1 MKLCGAGARRAP
13 LQTAFWFGLIFAVLL
28 PCCALAQDTSRGDDD
43 EVIQEDDPLAFVSP
57 RHRRWLDD
65 VSMLITDTERRVFLE
80 LKQSYQRDAFIDKF
94 WKVRDPYPQ
103 TVRNEFRD
111 RWMERAA
118 KLRETFQRPLNG
130 EAQRIAMLFGAP
142 TRRTTLNCQVL
153 RQPVEIWH
161 YPGGSDVVGGY
172 FTLVFQGL
180 SLRGDGFVRT
190 WSPRDGLAVLVSP
203 GGVRGL
209 LSDARLGQFV
219 ASECSDG
226 QRLLEGLA
234 LALDVNDVLD
244 KTNLIPE
251 VNEEWVLTFRA
262 RSTELPEDADLM
274 SGGKVTMSFPGRH
287 QSRTVVQ
294 ALVTLPE
301 REAQV
306 AELGPHRGYH
316 FLVDGEILR
325 QGELFEQFRYRFDLP
340 RLEENGVG
348 SAEVEGAERLPLVV
362 QRYLRPGDYTMVLK
376 VEDTEGE
383 SFFRDERE
391 ISVPRVE
398 PRRRPVA
405 VAADGTV
412 RQLTDAE
419 LASVNE
425 AALGSLSGVNDE
437 AASVAVAQAQLVEAN
452 ASISTGDHAV
462 KIRPVPAEL
471 LTGPLRVEATVRGA
485 GVHKVTFLLNDRPVM
500 SKRSPPYS
508 VELNLGNAP
517 RIHSLRAVA
526 LDEEGEHLATDE
538 VMVNAGPHR
547 FDVRL
552 LEPQKGKR
560 YRSSV
565 RARAEVMVPEGEILD
580 RVEIFLDE
588 TRLATLYQPPFEQPI
603 LLPKDMGLAYVR
615 AVAYLVNGGSTEAVQ
630 FINAPDFVDE
640 LKVNFV
646 ELYTSVLDKKGDFA
660 RGLTV
665 DDFEVFEEGERQKIR
680 RFETM
685 DDLPIRAGLV
695 LDTSLSMDTQLD
707 EVEKAAY
714 RFLET
719 VLEPRDRACLI
730 TFADEPQLAVRFTN
744 DTSILAGGLS
754 NLVADGETALYDS
767 IVFALHYFAG
777 LKGKRAIIV
786 LTDGEDSMSHYGYDD
801 AVEFAR
807 RTGASVYVIGL
818 GLSSASADIRAKLAG
833 LTQETGGELF
843 YIDSARNLGRVY
855 ETIQQDLRSQY
866 LLAYQSSGATQANEY
881 RRVEIKVKEK
891 GLEAKSLRGYYP

>member
-1 MKLCGAGARRAP
+1 MAG
-13 LQTAFWFGLIFAVLL
+13 LFLSLLL
-28 PCCALAQDTSRGDDD
+28 PLWASAQDTPRNDDD

-57 RHRRWLDD
+57 RHRRWLED

-80 LKQSYQRDAFIDKF
+80 LKQGYQRDAFIDKF

-111 RWMERAA
+111 RWLERATE
-118 KLRETFQRPLNG
+118 LRETFKRQLHG
-130 EAQRIAMLFGAP
+130 EARRIAMLFGAP
-142 TRRTTLNCQVL
+142 ARRTTLNCEVL
-153 RQPVEIWH
+153 RQPVEVWH

-180 SLRGDGFVRT
+180 SLRGSGFVRT
-190 WSPRDGLAVLVSP
+190 WSPHDGLAMLVSP
-203 GGVRGL
+203 VGIRGL
-209 LSDARLGQFV
+209 MSDARLGQLV
-219 ASECSDG
+219 VNECTDG

-244 KTNLIPE
+244 RTNLVPE

-274 SGGKVTMSFPGRH
+274 SGGKVAVSFPGRH

-306 AELGPHRGYH
+306 AELGPHRGFH

-340 RLEENGVG
+340 E
-348 SAEVEGAERLPLVV
+348 SQKDAGAEGGARLPLVV

-376 VEDTEGE
+376 VEDTEGD

-398 PRRRPVA
+398 ARRRPVA

-412 RQLTDAE
+412 RELTDAE

-425 AALGSLSGVNDE
+425 SALGSLAGVNDD
-437 AASVAVAQAQLVEAN
+437 AASVAIAQAQLVEAN

-462 KIRPVPAEL
+462 KIRPVPAQL
-471 LTGPLRVEATVRGA
+471 LTGPLRVEATVRGV
-485 GVHKVTFLLNDRPVM
+485 GVKKVTFLLNDRPVM

-508 VELNLGNAP
+508 VELNLGDAP
-517 RIHSLRAVA
+517 RIQTLRAVA
-526 LDEEGEHLATDE
+526 LDEEDEPLATDE

-552 LEPQKGKR
+552 LEPQRGKR

-565 RARAEVMVPEGEILD
+565 RARAEVQVPEGEILD

-603 LLPKDMGLAYVR
+603 ILPKDMGLAYVR
-615 AVAYLVNGGSTEAVQ
+615 AVAYLVDGGSAEAVQ

-660 RGLTV
+660 RGLTI
-665 DDFEVFEEGERQKIR
+665 DDFEVYEEGEKQQVR

-744 DTSILAGGLS
+744 DTSILAGGLA
-754 NLVADGETALYDS
+754 NLVAEGETALYDS

-786 LTDGEDSMSHYGYDD
+786 LTDGEDSMSHYSYDD

-866 LLAYQSSGATQANEY
+866 LLAYQSSGATKANEY
-881 RRVEIKVKEK
+881 RKVEIKVKEK

>member
-1 MKLCGAGARRAP
+1 MSVRRAGGRRAP
-13 LQTAFWFGLIFAVLL
+13 LRKASWIALVLSMLIPLWTS
-28 PCCALAQDTSRGDDD
+28 AQDAPRGSDDD
-43 EVIQEDDPLAFVSP
+43 EVMSEDDPLAFVKP
-57 RHRRWLDD
+57 RHREWLED
-65 VSMLITDTERRVFLE
+65 VSILITDTERRVFLE
-80 LKQSYQRDAFIDKF
+80 LKQGYQRDAFIDKF

-111 RWMERAA
+111 RWMERVA
-118 KLRETFQRPLNG
+118 ETRKIFDRLNG
-130 EAQRIAMLFGAP
+130 EAQRIALLFGPP
-142 TRRTTLNCQVL
+142 TRRTTITCNVL

-180 SLRGDGFVRT
+180 SRRGEGFVRT
-190 WSPRDGLAVLVSP
+190 WTQREGLAVLVSP

-219 ASECSDG
+219 VGECDDG

-234 LALDVNDVLD
+234 LALDVNDVLER
-244 KTNLIPE
+244 TNLIPE

-262 RSTELPEDADLM
+262 RSTELPEDAALIA
-274 SGGKVTMSFPGRH
+274 GGKVAVSFPGRH
-287 QSRTVVQ
+287 QSRTVMQ
-294 ALVTLPE
+294 ALVSLPE
-301 REAQV
+301 QEAQV
-306 AELGPHRGYH
+306 AQLGPHRGYH

-340 RLEENGVG
+340 SQEESGAG
-348 SAEVEGAERLPLVV
+348 GGGAGAEKLPLVV

-376 VEDTEGE
+376 VEDTEGK

-412 RQLTDAE
+412 RELTDAE

-437 AASVAVAQAQLVEAN
+437 AAAVAVAQAQLLEAN

-462 KIRPVPAEL
+462 KLRPVPAQL
-471 LTGPLRVEATVRGA
+471 LTGPLRVEASVRGV

-508 VELNLGNAP
+508 VELNLGEAP
-517 RIHSLRAVA
+517 RIHTLRAEA
-526 LDEEGEHLATDE
+526 LDEDGEQLATDE
-538 VMVNAGPHR
+538 LLVNAGPHR

-552 LEPQKGKR
+552 LEPQSGKR

-565 RARAEVMVPEGEILD
+565 RARAEVLVPEGEVLD

-615 AVAYLVNGGSTEAVQ
+615 AVAYLVDGGSTEAVQ

-640 LKVNFV
+640 MKVNFV

-660 RGLTV
+660 RGLTA
-665 DDFEVFEEGERQKIR
+665 DQFEVFEEGEKQQIR

-754 NLVADGETALYDS
+754 NLVAEGETALYDS

-786 LTDGEDSMSHYGYDD
+786 LTDGEDSMSHYRYED
-801 AVEFAR
+801 AVEFAK

-833 LTQETGGELF
+833 ITQETGGELF
-843 YIDSARNLGRVY
+843 YIDSARNLERVY

-866 LLAYQSSGATQANEY
+866 LLAYQSSGATEADEY

-891 GLEAKSLRGYYP
+891 GLEARSLRGYYP

>member
-1 MKLCGAGARRAP
+1 MVLQP
-13 LQTAFWFGLIFAVLL
+13 LTAA
-28 PCCALAQDTSRGDDD
+28 AQDAPRKDD
-43 EVIQEDDPLAFVSP
+43 EDEILKEDDPLAFATP
-57 RHRRWLDD
+57 RHRRWLED
-65 VSMLITDTERRVFLE
+65 VAMLITDTERRVFLE
-80 LKQSYQRDAFIDKF
+80 LSQTYQRDAFIDKF
-94 WKVRDPYPQ
+94 WEVRDPYPQ

-111 RWMERAA
+111 RWMERVAEA
-118 KLRETFQRPLNG
+118 RKLYQTLDG
-130 EAQRIAMLFGAP
+130 EAQRIALLFGP
-142 TRRTTLNCQVL
+142 PVRKTTITCEVL

-180 SLRGDGFVRT
+180 SLRGQGFVRS
-190 WSPRDGLAVLVSP
+190 WSPRDGLSLLISP

-209 LSDARLGQFV
+209 LSDARLGQYV
-219 ASECSDG
+219 AGQCSDG
-226 QRLLEGLA
+226 ARLLEGLA
-234 LALDVNDVLD
+234 LALDVEDVLE
-244 KTNLIPE
+244 KSRLIPE

-262 RSTELPEDADLM
+262 RSTELPEDARLLA
-274 SGGKVTMSFPGRH
+274 GGKVAVSFPGRH

-306 AELGPHRGYH
+306 KELGPHRAFH
-316 FLVDGEILR
+316 FLVDGEVLR

-340 RLEENGVG
+340 DLEPTTAGET
-348 SAEVEGAERLPLVV
+348 APQRLPLVV
-362 QRYLRPGDYTMVLK
+362 QRYLRPGDYTLVLK
-376 VEDTEGE
+376 VEDTEGKG
-383 SFFRDERE
+383 FFRDERD
-391 ISVPRVE
+391 ITVPRVE

-405 VAADGTV
+405 VAADGSV
-412 RQLTDAE
+412 RELTDAE
-419 LASVNE
+419 LAAVNE
-425 AALGSLSGVNDE
+425 SALGSLSAVNAD
-437 AASVAVAQAQLVEAN
+437 AAATAVAQAQLVEAN

-471 LTGPLRVEATVRGA
+471 LTGPLRVEASVRGQGIA
-485 GVHKVTFLLNDRPVM
+485 KVTFLLNDRPVM

-508 VELNLGNAP
+508 VELNLGDAP

-526 LDEEGEHLATDE
+526 VDDEGEYLAADE

-552 LEPQKGKR
+552 VEPQRGKR

-565 RARAEVMVPEGEILD
+565 RAHAEVEVPEGEILD
-580 RVEIFLDE
+580 RVEIFLGD

-615 AVAYLVNGGSTEAVQ
+615 AVAYLVDGGTAEAVQ

-660 RGLTV
+660 RGLTAE
-665 DDFEVFEEGERQKIR
+665 DFEVYEEGEKQEIR

-695 LDTSLSMDTQLD
+695 LDTSLSMDKSLD

-744 DTSILAGGLS
+744 DTSILAGGLA
-754 NLVADGETALYDS
+754 NLVAEGETALYDS

-786 LTDGEDSMSHYGYDD
+786 LTDGEDSMSQYSYDE
-801 AVEFAR
+801 AVEFAK

-818 GLSSASADIRAKLAG
+818 GLSSSSADIRAKLAG
-833 LTQETGGELF
+833 LTHETGGELF

-866 LLAYQSSGATQANEY
+866 LLAYQSSGATEADEY
-881 RRVEIKVKEK
+881 REVEIKVREK